1 MLVDSLTPTPDYSG
15 LIAQAVSQ
23 RQAENSNPQGPKTQA
38 ANKLLATLRTQS
50 VYTLAIT
57 VNVGRARAQ
66 VAWDTLNLPSE
77 LISTLTQAGA
87 TCPSVDV
94 FRGLAKRGTS
104 LKSAKEAL
112 QDTYLTYGGGLWFC
126 REQDLP
132 AVAERIA
139 AMQALATE
147 LREELATIYDGEFQ
161 AYLQRVGA
169 VLAAAGLTPNDAAT
183 VLDRL
188 AAAFPTL
195 AQAQD
200 GFGVTID
207 GPYRIP
213 SFTEQASQDNAL
225 AAEFLASSEL
235 QALAEL
241 QEQYKS
247 RIQSAIT
254 DATAQATDS
263 IYALI
268 AEQLERCSGID
279 AKGLN
284 PRSAR
289 KMSETIEI
297 LQRKLD
303 FNQDLAGLV
312 ADISSAT
319 QAAQTG
325 QHDELARAI
334 GELRNKLAG
343 DIDQIKASSSTGH
356 RKIAAFMLG

>member
-1 MLVDSLTPTPDYSG
+1 MLVENSPTPDYSG

-23 RQAENSNPQGPKTQA
+23 RQAENLHPEGPKTLA
-38 ANKLLATLRTQS
+38 TNKLLAALKTQA
-50 VYTLAIT
+50 VYTMAIT

-66 VAWDTLNLPSE
+66 VSWDTLNLTSE

-87 TCPSVDV
+87 TCPTLDV
-94 FRGLAKRGTS
+94 FRGLSKRGTS
-104 LKSAKEAL
+104 LKSAKESL

-126 REQDLP
+126 READLP

-139 AMQALATE
+139 GMQALATE
-147 LREELATIYDGEFQ
+147 LREELAEIYDGEFQ

-169 VLAAAGLTPNDAAT
+169 VLAAAGLTANDAAT

-188 AAAFPTL
+188 AAQFPTL

-213 SFTEQASQDNAL
+213 SFTEQAAQDNTL
-225 AAEFLASSEL
+225 AAEVLASSEL

-247 RIQSAIT
+247 RIQSAIA
-254 DATAQATDS
+254 DATTQAKDS

-268 AEQLERCSGID
+268 ADQLERCAGLD

-289 KMSETIEI
+289 KMSETLEI

-312 ADISSAT
+312 GDIESAT
-319 QAAQTG
+319 QAAKTG
-325 QHDELARAI
+325 QHEELARAI